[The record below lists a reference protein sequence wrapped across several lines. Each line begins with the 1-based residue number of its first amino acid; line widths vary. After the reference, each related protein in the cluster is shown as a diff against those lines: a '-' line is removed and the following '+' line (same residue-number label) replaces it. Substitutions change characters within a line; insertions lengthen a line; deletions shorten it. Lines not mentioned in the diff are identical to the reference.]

1 MRRERLVRLALGE
14 VGSPLWKSWSLAL
27 GVALGVATLVML
39 FGLSAGVENALR
51 VRLVGSL
58 PDRMRVEPSPF
69 QMGPVRLGDSLGED
83 TVDRLRALP
92 GVRQVYRQA
101 RLPVPVQLH
110 ASYGGQD
117 FWSDVILEGVDPGLV
132 EPQLARGQ
140 SFEAAGRPEV
150 PAVLPR
156 VMMDVLA
163 AGVSIHT
170 NLPTISP
177 DLLAGRHFTL
187 VVGRSSFGASQNRL
201 QRHRCVIA
209 GISDQVGL
217 GGPSVPLEAL
227 QTWTPGPLRYYA
239 VTLALD
245 SAARAPEVEEHL
257 RRMGLQAPGMAMAR
271 QLGTTLAWVRSA
283 LIVFGSA
290 LLLVAGMSIFSGLSL
305 QVREEQ
311 TTLGLYRALGASR
324 RDILGLYL
332 ARAGLLGTA
341 GSLLGLMSGL
351 LIGAWSGRG
360 IASLA
365 PGGEGSATTLF
376 HPDLSITL
384 GFVAFG
390 IGTSLVAGFL
400 PARRAA
406 RLSPAEVL
414 RR

>member
-1 MRRERLVRLALGE
+1 
-14 VGSPLWKSWSLAL
+14 
-27 GVALGVATLVML
+27 
-39 FGLSAGVENALR
+39 
-51 VRLVGSL
+51 
-58 PDRMRVEPSPF
+58 
-69 QMGPVRLGDSLGED
+69 
-83 TVDRLRALP
+83 
-92 GVRQVYRQA
+92 
-101 RLPVPVQLH
+101 
-110 ASYGGQD
+110 
-117 FWSDVILEGVDPGLV
+117 
-132 EPQLARGQ
+132 
-140 SFEAAGRPEV
+140 
-150 PAVLPR
+150 
-156 VMMDVLA
+156 
-163 AGVSIHT
+163 
-170 NLPTISP
+170 
-177 DLLAGRHFTL
+177 
-187 VVGRSSFGASQNRL
+187 
-201 QRHRCVIA
+201 
-209 GISDQVGL
+209 
-217 GGPSVPLEAL
+217 
-227 QTWTPGPLRYYA
+227 
-239 VTLALD
+239 
-245 SAARAPEVEEHL
+245 
-257 RRMGLQAPGMAMAR
+257 MAR